1 MITNSELQP
10 HELEEFLARMAR
22 RYFSADALS
31 DTESP
36 ERIAARVMSAGTY
49 RDVCELIDLA
59 GRAYLAHVFVT
70 APYHWFSQPAREYWQ
85 RHLRLGPPMPR
96 TSRAKPAAPG
106 GAFVPANMPGEP
118 DPVVRV
124 H

>member
-10 HELEEFLARMAR
+10 YELEAFLARMAR

-31 DTESP
+31 DSESP

-49 RDVCELIDLA
+49 RDVCELVDLA
-59 GRAYLAHVFVT
+59 GRAYLVHVFIT

-85 RHLRLGPPMPR
+85 RHLKLGPPMPR
-96 TSRAKPAAPG
+96 TSCEKHGTRG
-106 GAFVPANMPGEP
+106 GAFPPTAMATEVT
-118 DPVVRV
+118 PVARL